1 MRLTRDALRRSAMS
15 VAASGGAEQT
25 CLVPDR
31 IFDEPRLA
39 GIYDQLDPDRGD
51 LDVYVSIARELGA
64 RSAVDIGC
72 GTGTFA
78 CLLAEEGLG
87 VVGVDPAAAMLAV
100 ARAKPGAESIRWVH
114 GVAADLPPIQ
124 ADLATMT
131 GNAAQVFLEEDEWAE
146 TLRAAHRV
154 LKPSG
159 QLVFEARRPEREAW
173 LDWNREGSFST
184 VEIAGVGLVESWCE
198 VVDVSLPLVTFR
210 RTIVFEADGSTLT
223 SDSTLRFRSR
233 EEIEVSL
240 EAASFRVGDVREAPD
255 RPGEEYVFFAQRRT
269 GDGSAGAGP
278 RRRRRARGAGRQ
290 VRGDRALG

>member
-1 MRLTRDALRRSAMS
+1 M
-15 VAASGGAEQT
+15 AAPYAVEQAS
-25 CLVPDR
+25 LVPDR

-39 GIYDQLDPDRGD
+39 DIYDQLDPDRSD

-78 CLLAEEGLG
+78 CLLAEEGLD

-100 ARAKPGAESIRWVH
+100 ARAKPGAESVRWVQ
-114 GVAADLPPIQ
+114 GVATDLPPIQ

-131 GNAAQVFLEEDEWAE
+131 GNVAQVFLEEDEWSE

-154 LKPSG
+154 LKPG
-159 QLVFEARRPEREAW
+159 GRLVFEARRPEREAW
-173 LDWNREGSFST
+173 LEWNREDSFST
-184 VEIAGVGLVESWCE
+184 LEIAGVGVVESWYD

-210 RTIVFEADGSTLT
+210 GTIVFEADGSKLT

-233 EEIEVSL
+233 EEIEASL
-240 EAASFRVGDVREAPD
+240 LAASFRVGEVREAPD
-255 RPGEEYVFFAQRRT
+255 RPGDEYVFFAQR
-269 GDGSAGAGP
+269 
-278 RRRRRARGAGRQ
+278 
-290 VRGDRALG
+290 